1 MTTVTVKTDGSK
13 KSITLGSKTYELE
26 LAGNGDLD
34 FMADKDGADP
44 VVEMLAKA
52 YELGMNKEPV
62 IFVQK

>member
-26 LAGNGDLD
+26 LASDEGLD
-34 FMADKDGADP
+34 FMTAKEGTDP
-44 VVEMLAKA
+44 IVEMLAKA
-52 YELGMNKEPV
+52 YEFGMNKEPV